1 MLLGVSCQLKGSL
14 AGLRSATS
22 SCLEK
27 ARARGHPISHPM
39 ENLAHF
45 QKEQRHKRTR
55 VWVHDVPY
63 LNVVGHPFSS
73 LAPNALHPLITMVVF
88 NVKESSDGD
97 AFLYETTTDAL
108 NDDLIASLVAIHNG
122 RIQARVVVDAIRGL
136 AADGPMEKP
145 SSGGGGG
152 GGGDG
157 AGEGSAA
164 AGEIRRSG
172 NGPDPDQAEAL
183 LKAAT
188 ELEDYTDKAQAQKRI
203 ALTEQGIA
211 ELLGSVRGAVEMA
224 YPKGL
229 PDWDLAK
236 VSLEDSM
243 LGLKDTP
250 VGAGLLD
257 KASTSLWVAGK
268 EFERGQLISDRL
280 GKNEKTRVVAKLQ
293 KGGDGPPTREPIVR
307 DDERQAMLEY
317 HHKRQEDLKRLAEND
332 EDEYMNSAWADPK
345 NMKRDLQGLGA
356 VRAPGLHRFG

>member
-1 MLLGVSCQLKGSL
+1 
-14 AGLRSATS
+14 
-22 SCLEK
+22 
-27 ARARGHPISHPM
+27 
-39 ENLAHF
+39 
-45 QKEQRHKRTR
+45 
-55 VWVHDVPY
+55 
-63 LNVVGHPFSS
+63 
-73 LAPNALHPLITMVVF
+73 MVVF

-97 AFLYETTTDAL
+97 AFLYETTTDTL
-108 NDDLIASLVAIHNG
+108 NDDLIASLVVIHNG
-122 RIQARVVVDAIRGL
+122 RIQARVVADAIRGL

-145 SSGGGGG
+145 SLVG

-157 AGEGSAA
+157 GEGSAAA

-211 ELLGSVRGAVEMA
+211 ELLDNVRGAVEVA
-224 YPKGL
+224 YPNGL

-250 VGAGLLD
+250 IGAALLD

-293 KGGDGPPTREPIVR
+293 KDGDGPPTREPIVR

-345 NMKRDLQGLGA
+345 NMKRDLQGLGS